1 MADDYEFETEI
12 RVRFR
17 DLDPM
22 DHVNNAVYSTYLE
35 QARADYFREVV
46 DVTLAGVDTVLAS
59 ISIDFHRPIE
69 PDETVTIALTVS
81 DLGTSSLS
89 MEYEVRR
96 GDGAVAATAETV
108 QVAYDR
114 ETESSRPIPDE
125 WRETIEEAR

>member
-46 DVTLAGVDTVLAS
+46 DVTLADVDTVLAS
-59 ISIDFHRPIE
+59 LSIDFHRPIE

-125 WRETIEEAR
+125 WRETIEAAR